1 MRIVFFVLLIAPLLT
16 FAQPGKLPKFKEKK
30 SEIIFLRKVEDA
42 LRTHD
47 ADEMMMYI
55 EPEYKRQQ
63 HDEFLEGRTLQF
75 LSELFFCPNVAFNQ
89 ITVAHLMA
97 CRQNGSDP
105 NLLEAEFYI
114 SSSSVN
120 CTITVTV
127 VKHAETRVFSLVG
140 AMG

>member
-1 MRIVFFVLLIAPLLT
+1 MRILLSLFFILPVLS

-30 SEIIFLRKVEDA
+30 SEIIFLRKVENA

-55 EPEYKRQQ
+55 EPDYKRQQ

-89 ITVAHLMA
+89 ITLAHLMA
-97 CRQNGSDP
+97 CTQNGSDP
-105 NLLEAEFYI
+105 NLYEAEFYI
-114 SSSSVN
+114 SSTAVN
-120 CTITVTV
+120 CTISVTV
-127 VKHAETRVFSLVG
+127 IKHPETGVFSLVG